1 MVILSAVLVALLG
14 ITASGAAAARSRRD
28 LACDVEDGNRYCTA
42 VNHVKYKLNV
52 AGSGSY
58 PEVVGM
64 NFDTGECQ
72 FRDKPYSGPLAPFN
86 EPVSSFHI
94 KVVKDYLSL
103 LTVG

>member
-1 MVILSAVLVALLG
+1 MVILSTVVVALLG
-14 ITASGAAAARSRRD
+14 TAARGAAAARSRRD
-28 LACDVEDGNRYCTA
+28 SACDIEDGNRYCTA
-42 VNHVKYKLNV
+42 VNHLKYKLDV

-86 EPVSSFHI
+86 EPVSFSYQVD
-94 KVVKDYLSL
+94 KKGLVADW
-103 LTVG
+103 